1 MNTVS
6 KKRVKARIFVNGDP
20 NSGRVFL
27 TSGFQAPFQEGDL
40 LKQIDVNSHFQSYA
54 TGGSIMHL
62 FTAEE
67 MKPEEQERLIF
78 SIIKN
83 FPIQYLTKTP
93 FLTTCN
99 SCGHK
104 MVGRKTECEVCGS
117 EDVTLWSRPIGYF
130 RPVMRGKVRKDF
142 KGAKYLFWLSGRV
155 EDFATRKEV
164 RKDDVEEIVREISS
178 IT

>member
-1 MNTVS
+1 M
-6 KKRVKARIFVNGDP
+6 KQAKRVKAKIYVNGDLTT
-20 NSGRVFL
+20 GRVFL

-67 MKPEEQERLIF
+67 MEPEEQERLIF

-99 SCGHK
+99 SCGAK
-104 MVGRKTECEVCGS
+104 MVGRKRECQNCGS
-117 EDVTLWSRPIGYF
+117 DDVTLWSRPIGYF
-130 RPVMRGKVRKDF
+130 RPVMRGKVKENF
-142 KGAKYLFWLSGRV
+142 KEAKYLFWLSGRV

-164 RKDDVEEIVREISS
+164 KKEDVEEIVREISHGVM
-178 IT
+178 

>member
-1 MNTVS
+1 MKTA
-6 KKRVKARIFVNGDP
+6 KKVEAKIFVGGDP
-20 NSGRVFL
+20 KSGRVFL

-40 LKQIDVNSHFQSYA
+40 LKQIEVNSHFQSYA

-67 MKPEEQERLIF
+67 MSPEEQERLIF

-104 MVGRKTECEVCGS
+104 MVGKKRECERCGS
-117 EDVTLWSRPIGYF
+117 DDVTLWSRPIGYF
-130 RPVMRGKVRKDF
+130 RPVMRKKVSKDF
-142 KGAKYLFWLSGRV
+142 KRAEHLFWLSGRI

-164 RKDDVEEIVREISS
+164 RKEDLEEIVNEINSML
-178 IT
+178 

>member
-1 MNTVS
+1 
-6 KKRVKARIFVNGDP
+6 VKVRARIYVSGDA

-40 LKQIDVNSHFQSYA
+40 LKQLDVNSHFQSYA

-67 MKPEEQERLIF
+67 MSPEEQERLIF
-78 SIIKN
+78 SIIRN

-99 SCGHK
+99 NCGYK
-104 MVGRKTECEVCGS
+104 MVGKRTACERCNS
-117 EDVTLWSRPIGYF
+117 DDVTVWSRPIGYF
-130 RPVMRGKVRKDF
+130 RPVMRKGISSDF
-142 KGAKYLFWLSGRV
+142 KKAKYLFWLSARV
-155 EDFATRKEV
+155 EDFSTRKEV
-164 RKDDVEEIVREISS
+164 KISDVEEIVAEISS
-178 IT
+178 GI

>member
-1 MNTVS
+1 MKTV
-6 KKRVKARIFVNGDP
+6 KKVVPKMFVNGDP
-20 NSGRVFL
+20 STGKVFL

-67 MKPEEQERLIF
+67 MKPEEQEKLIF
-78 SIIKN
+78 NIIKN

-104 MVGRKTECEVCGS
+104 MVGRKTSCDNCGS
-117 EDVTLWSRPIGYF
+117 DDVTLWSRPIGYF
-130 RPVMRGKVRKDF
+130 RPVMRGKVREDF
-142 KGAKYLFWLSGRV
+142 KGAQYLFWLSSRV

-164 RKDDVEEIVREISS
+164 TKRDLEELLSELSS
-178 IT
+178 GV

>member
-1 MNTVS
+1 MESVKRT
-6 KKRVKARIFVNGDP
+6 KRVKPRMFVNGDP
-20 NSGRVFL
+20 ASGRVFL

-78 SIIKN
+78 NIIKN

-99 SCGHK
+99 SWLQDGWQ
-104 MVGRKTECEVCGS
+104 
-117 EDVTLWSRPIGYF
+117 EDGMP
-130 RPVMRGKVRKDF
+130 KVRFRGRNPVVKTDRLLQAGNEREDI
-142 KGAKYLFWLSGRV
+142 KGL
-155 EDFATRKEV
+155 
-164 RKDDVEEIVREISS
+164 
-178 IT
+178 

>member
-1 MNTVS
+1 METVR
-6 KKRVKARIFVNGDP
+6 KVKAKIFVNGDP
-20 NSGRVFL
+20 VSKRVFL

-40 LKQIDVNSHFQSYA
+40 LRQIDVNSHFQSYA
-54 TGGSIMHL
+54 TGGSIFHI

-67 MKPEEQERLIF
+67 MEPEEQERLIF
-78 SIIKN
+78 NIIKN

-99 SCGHK
+99 KCGHK
-104 MVGRKTECEVCGS
+104 MVGRKTKCVRCDS

-130 RPVMRGKVRKDF
+130 RPVMRGKIEKNF
-142 KGAKYLFWLSGRV
+142 KNAQYLFWLSGRI

-164 RKDDVEEIVREISS
+164 KKKDVEEIVNELSS
-178 IT
+178 II

>member
-1 MNTVS
+1 M
-6 KKRVKARIFVNGDP
+6 KVKVKPRIFVNGDP
-20 NSGRVFL
+20 ERGRVFL
-27 TSGFQAPFQEGDL
+27 TSGFQAPFQERDL

-62 FTAEE
+62 FTAEK
-67 MKPEEQERLIF
+67 MTPEEQEKLIF

-93 FLTTCN
+93 FLTTCH

-104 MVGRKTECEVCGS
+104 TVGRKTKCDSCGS
-117 EDVTLWSRPIGYF
+117 NDVTVWSRPIGYF
-130 RPVMRGKVRKDF
+130 RPVLRKGIKKNF
-142 KGAKYLFWLSGRV
+142 KEAQYLFWLSGRV

-164 RKDDVEEIVREISS
+164 KREDLEELIEELSS
-178 IT
+178 GI

>member
-1 MNTVS
+1 ME
-6 KKRVKARIFVNGDP
+6 KVKAKIFVNGDP
-20 NSGRVFL
+20 VTKRVFL

-67 MKPEEQERLIF
+67 LKPEEQEKLIF

-99 SCGHK
+99 HCGHK
-104 MVGRKTECEVCGS
+104 MVGKKRKCQKCGS
-117 EDVTLWSRPIGYF
+117 EDITLWSRPIGYF
-130 RPVMRGKVRKDF
+130 RPVMRGKVSKNF
-142 KGAKYLFWLSGRV
+142 KSANFLFWLSSRI
-155 EDFATRKEV
+155 EDFATRKEIT
-164 RKDDVEEIVREISS
+164 KNDLNHIVEEISS
-178 IT
+178 AF